1 MGSINFKKLE
11 SLLSTNGKTFYS
23 LRKDK
28 VVGTETIKKLQQGY
42 GFIDTRT
49 IANLCEY
56 LDCQPGD
63 LMEYVPS
70 QLDQSSLS
78 SQHPQRQ
85 EPAAAITRE
94 PIPAN
99 GPSARIQ
106 EAKDAEDLSGSSAH
120 RYETLEEKLMRM
132 REAHVS
138 RKD

>member
-63 LMEYVPS
+63 LMEYVPDTTK
-70 QLDQSSLS
+70 QDPAADQAK
-78 SQHPQRQ
+78 
-85 EPAAAITRE
+85 EPAD
-94 PIPAN
+94 
-99 GPSARIQ
+99 
-106 EAKDAEDLSGSSAH
+106 AKDPSGSNPH
-120 RYETLEEKLMRM
+120 RYETLDEKLERLHK
-132 REAHVS
+132 AHTS
-138 RKD
+138 QKE